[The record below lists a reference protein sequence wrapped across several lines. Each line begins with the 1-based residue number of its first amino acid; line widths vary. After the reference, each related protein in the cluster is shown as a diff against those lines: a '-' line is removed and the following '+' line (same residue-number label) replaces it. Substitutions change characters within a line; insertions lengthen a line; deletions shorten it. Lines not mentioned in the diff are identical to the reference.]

1 MRPADCRINPV
12 APPGDIWRPVR
23 LLHRHYDDRY
33 CTARVLGLIFAFP
46 PASWKVDGTMA
57 LDVAGDETLLAP
69 ALQVTWIGPQRPV
82 EGGTVFVKP
91 LVEDDAAEN
100 EVTADSAS

>member
-1 MRPADCRINPV
+1 
-12 APPGDIWRPVR
+12 
-23 LLHRHYDDRY
+23 
-33 CTARVLGLIFAFP
+33 
-46 PASWKVDGTMA
+46 MA
-57 LDVAGDETLLAP
+57 LDVADDKTLLAP

-100 EVTADSAS
+100 EVTAHSAS